1 MSSTGCHAA
10 DKLHHN
16 DKRPRTVF
24 TDDQLKGL
32 ESSWDSGLYNTRDK
46 ASVSTL
52 ADNLALTEQQV
63 KDWIGNKRAKLKR
76 SSNVT
81 QTLIATKAPVM
92 KGPTAYNLFCKG
104 KSLVVKEQQMWTI
117 HLQAVH
123 FRNGQKIGKKWKKER
138 SKNIRKMPFLCDILG
153 SLGIHVGGLFVD
165 TDGCTGVFGS
175 NNAHGFFLQSGIRE
189 NFESQMRES
198 QSHREADLDHRNAVN
213 LVRKTFND
221 CWEKATGKRQV
232 PYKAIKKKQYRLEVK
247 NLPSGIK
254 FRDPSCMGLKTLK
267 SIMSVK
273 DLEIIVLSQPS
284 NTPVLGND
292 GGPTETDGPEKLE
305 NEVTI
310 PSLSGPTETAV
321 SDTESMI
328 PSLSKDDVDILLGD
342 VGSRK
347 LPETNE
353 VSVEPSSSK
362 IYAVEK
368 ILQRRKRGKR
378 RELLIKWKNFDK
390 PTWEPEKNLVS

>member
-1 MSSTGCHAA
+1 MILIHY
-10 DKLHHN
+10 
-16 DKRPRTVF
+16 
-24 TDDQLKGL
+24 DQLKGL

-81 QTLIATKAPVM
+81 QTLIATKAPLM

-104 KSLVVKEQQMWTI
+104 KSLDYSSSGSTFSQWSKD
-117 HLQAVH
+117 
-123 FRNGQKIGKKWKKER
+123 WKKVEEGEKQKYQEDAVSCR
-138 SKNIRKMPFLCDILG
+138 NNIVKDADRTKLKKHHLKLISQSCDI
-153 SLGIHVGGLFVD
+153 LGIHVGGLFVD

-175 NNAHGFFLQSGIRE
+175 NNAHGYFLQSGIRE

-284 NTPVLGND
+284 NTPVLGNE
-292 GGPTETDGPEKLE
+292 GGPTETDGPEKFE
-305 NEVTI
+305 NEVI
-310 PSLSGPTETAV
+310 
-321 SDTESMI
+321 I
-328 PSLSKDDVDILLGD
+328 PSLSKVVNDVFFNLDINADHVLK
-342 VGSRK
+342 S
-347 LPETNE
+347 ETNLF
-353 VSVEPSSSK
+353 SM
-362 IYAVEK
+362 
-368 ILQRRKRGKR
+368 Q
-378 RELLIKWKNFDK
+378 
-390 PTWEPEKNLVS
+390 